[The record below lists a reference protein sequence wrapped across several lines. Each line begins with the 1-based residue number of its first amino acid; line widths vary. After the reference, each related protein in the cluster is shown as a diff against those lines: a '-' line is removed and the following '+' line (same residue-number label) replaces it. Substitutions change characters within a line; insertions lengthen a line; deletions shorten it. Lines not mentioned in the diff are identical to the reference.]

1 MENKKYKKAKI
12 VLLFVMIITTLIGCS
27 AGKTSSNPTK
37 TSGESAAG
45 PVEGGTLNVAFS
57 ADPDTIDW
65 MSTGASS
72 TRDVGWH
79 IFESLFALDKDY
91 QIKPMIAEGYD
102 VSEDQKTYTI
112 KLRKDVNFHD
122 GSTVTSEDV
131 VASIE
136 RWRKISS
143 VGKIASEYIESVKT
157 IDESTVEIK
166 LTEVYNSLMADVAA
180 PKSALAIIPAEI
192 ATEAGEKPLTPEQL
206 IGTGPYSFEKWER
219 GKEIVLT
226 KFETY
231 SAREETDWGG
241 LTGKK
246 TAYFDEIKFLIVKDP
261 QVMINGIKTGIYDY
275 AQSIPADLYEVLES
289 DQKIKPISY
298 INGYTV
304 LTPDKSEAPFNDLKV
319 RQAINHALDKKVI
332 AESTYGNKDFYSL
345 DGALF
350 DPSQKELYSEK
361 GNDQYLAY
369 DKEKAKQL
377 LKESSYNG
385 EQITIMYS
393 SNTEAYKRTSQVV
406 EQQLEEVGF
415 VVELVPLEWA
425 TYLEKWSDP
434 ANWDAVIVGWS
445 TRFSPNELGMLS
457 MDTSS
462 SGWYNSE
469 RWGGLLNNWNL
480 VQDGEERKEI
490 LGEMNQTVY
499 DELPFIKLSNVTSLD
514 ISSAKIPE
522 YNIWVGPRFWNTWKS
537 E

>member
-1 MENKKYKKAKI
+1 
-12 VLLFVMIITTLIGCS
+12 
-27 AGKTSSNPTK
+27 
-37 TSGESAAG
+37 
-45 PVEGGTLNVAFS
+45 
-57 ADPDTIDW
+57 
-65 MSTGASS
+65 
-72 TRDVGWH
+72 
-79 IFESLFALDKDY
+79 
-91 QIKPMIAEGYD
+91 
-102 VSEDQKTYTI
+102 
-112 KLRKDVNFHD
+112 
-122 GSTVTSEDV
+122 
-131 VASIE
+131 
-136 RWRKISS
+136 
-143 VGKIASEYIESVKT
+143 
-157 IDESTVEIK
+157 
-166 LTEVYNSLMADVAA
+166 
-180 PKSALAIIPAEI
+180 
-192 ATEAGEKPLTPEQL
+192 
-206 IGTGPYSFEKWER
+206 
-219 GKEIVLT
+219 
-226 KFETY
+226 
-231 SAREETDWGG
+231 
-241 LTGKK
+241 
-246 TAYFDEIKFLIVKDP
+246 
-261 QVMINGIKTGIYDY
+261 MINGIKTGIYDY
-275 AQSIPADLYEVLES
+275 AQSIPADLYDVLES

-319 RQAINHALDKKVI
+319 RQALNHALDKKVI

-361 GNDQYLAY
+361 GTDQYLAY

-385 EQITIMYS
+385 EPITIMYS

-480 VQDGEERKEI
+480 VQDAEERKEI